1 MRREL
6 YASKSGKCFMLVGW
20 GEEDVWND
28 IVDDDVVRT
37 MQYRDSNSQVVDEAY
52 LITFILVSLIT

>member
-1 MRREL
+1 
-6 YASKSGKCFMLVGW
+6 MLVGW